1 MSTRARW
8 NRRRDITTIK
18 NGPWWR
24 AVQHVARGP
33 STTEERAYAIRL
45 TRNLEK
51 DPLSLDA
58 SAARAWLNEWWEE
71 IPDFTVRPCNLIDAP
86 DHEPYTYGKEL
97 YEQITYSQG
106 VFLLEHPV
114 KTVDWNAA
122 FLAGMNGA
130 LQVYDSILKR
140 SSPRNLHFLTTFS
153 SGGRVGNWRA
163 Q

>member
-1 MSTRARW
+1 MDHGGERST
-8 NRRRDITTIK
+8 
-18 NGPWWR
+18 
-24 AVQHVARGP
+24 VARGP

-130 LQVYDSILKR
+130 LQVYDSILKQKPAEK
-140 SSPRNLHFLTTFS
+140 SAFLDDLQQRRESRQLESTVTELVQQ
-153 SGGRVGNWRA
+153 RCK
-163 Q
+163 